1 MSKIVTYISVIFGVL
16 FSIAIIVAL
25 DYIISPYI
33 NIPQP
38 KPIIENTVKDSSIS
52 FTDTFII
59 ALAKVESNNNPKAFN
74 KKTNA
79 AGLLQITPIY
89 VREINKYN
97 KKQYTLNDRFDSIKN
112 IEMFKLFNQIH
123 NPSFDVER
131 AIFLHNPKA
140 GNNYRLAILK
150 QIKI

>member
-16 FSIAIIVAL
+16 FSIAIIVVL

-38 KPIIENTVKDSSIS
+38 KPIIENIVKDSSIS

-79 AGLLQITPIY
+79 
-89 VREINKYN
+89 E
-97 KKQYTLNDRFDSIKN
+97 IKN
-112 IEMFKLFNQIH
+112 T
-123 NPSFDVER
+123 
-131 AIFLHNPKA
+131 PKM
-140 GNNYRLAILK
+140 
-150 QIKI
+150 